1 MTAAPPVAPPLDM
14 SPERTTSEITVTL
27 VTPSLVELEMPRDV
41 EISGPEARRAAA
53 AVQTIAGR
61 NRVGVML
68 NISGVIGVSP
78 EARHAYS
85 ESIAARAVAIVGEGP
100 VDRVIAHYL
109 LRSRSESIPAQFF
122 LSRPAA
128 LEWLRQYTE

>member
-1 MTAAPPVAPPLDM
+1 MTAAPPAAAPLDID
-14 SPERTTSEITVTL
+14 PETTTSEIAVTL
-27 VTPSLVELEMPRDV
+27 VSPSLVELEMPRDV
-41 EISGPEARRAAA
+41 EIVGPVARRAAA
-53 AVQTIAGR
+53 AVQAIAGR
-61 NRVGVML
+61 KRVGVML
-68 NISGVIGVSP
+68 NISGVIGVSA

-122 LSRPAA
+122 LSRQAA

>member
-41 EISGPEARRAAA
+41 EIGGSEARRAAA

-85 ESIAARAVAIVGEGP
+85 ESIAALAVAIVGEGP

>member
-1 MTAAPPVAPPLDM
+1 
-14 SPERTTSEITVTL
+14 
-27 VTPSLVELEMPRDV
+27 LEMPRDV
-41 EISGPEARRAAA
+41 EIVGPVARRAAA
-53 AVQTIAGR
+53 AVQAIAGR
-61 NRVGVML
+61 KRVGVML
-68 NISGVIGVSP
+68 NISGVIGVSA

-122 LSRPAA
+122 LSRQAA